1 MGRCWT
7 PSQRTPVQYNAG
19 ETRAVDKRLG
29 ATRSEV
35 GTVCASSASTG
46 LCGGQLATAV
56 PTATN
61 PCSGVPMGS
70 GTQKA
75 IRLRTLARV
84 RSGPAES
91 ETPGMQRNSKRE
103 NREAP
108 SLPARQC
115 GGPGGERDER

>member
-19 ETRAVDKRLG
+19 ETRAAGERLG
-29 ATRSEV
+29 VAHSEV

-61 PCSGVPMGS
+61 PQIRERTASSRSERNNARCDNASASRPCGVEDP
-70 GTQKA
+70 THA
-75 IRLRTLARV
+75 
-84 RSGPAES
+84 
-91 ETPGMQRNSKRE
+91 
-103 NREAP
+103 
-108 SLPARQC
+108 
-115 GGPGGERDER
+115 